1 MQRFGEKLRTLRTG
15 RGLTMRELA
24 QELGYTSHAH
34 IGFFE
39 SGQRKPS
46 LEFAMRAAGYFSVSV
61 DQLLR
66 DDLELPPSPPAPD
79 G

>member
-46 LEFAMRAAGYFSVSV
+46 LDFAMRAASYFGVSV
-61 DQLLR
+61 DELLR
-66 DDLELPPSPPAPD
+66 DDLELPSATASD
-79 G
+79 D